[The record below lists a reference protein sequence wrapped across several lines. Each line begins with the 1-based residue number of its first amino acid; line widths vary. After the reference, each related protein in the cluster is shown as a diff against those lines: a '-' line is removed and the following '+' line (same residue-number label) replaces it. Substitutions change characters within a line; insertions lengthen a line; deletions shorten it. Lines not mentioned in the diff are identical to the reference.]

1 LIQNDDRKGALTCSV
16 PSLNSSFSNAY
27 CPIYYS
33 YLCRLVRSDER
44 VSFGVL
50 QTRAAQIN
58 QVLVGYQ
65 HKTKHIL
72 TKGV

>member
-1 LIQNDDRKGALTCSV
+1 MKTMFEG
-16 PSLNSSFSNAY
+16 NSCVIHKQTTRSGM
-27 CPIYYS
+27 
-33 YLCRLVRSDER
+33 LVRSDER